1 MSLEKSNCETSST
14 MPSNDG
20 VAAAGNQTLRRLMAS
35 AHPEIRMNQLDPHA
49 HLRVAF
55 VAGCRIQAW
64 HFNHCAASWK
74 KVAELEGFRDA

>member
-1 MSLEKSNCETSST
+1 
-14 MPSNDG
+14 
-20 VAAAGNQTLRRLMAS
+20 
-35 AHPEIRMNQLDPHA
+35 MNQLDPHA